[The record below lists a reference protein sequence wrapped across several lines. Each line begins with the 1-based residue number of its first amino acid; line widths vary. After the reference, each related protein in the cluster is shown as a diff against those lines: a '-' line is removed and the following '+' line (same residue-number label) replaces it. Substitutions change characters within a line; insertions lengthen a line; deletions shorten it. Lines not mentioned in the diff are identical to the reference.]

1 MRRTSSSTGDNKIS
15 VPRHRKQAS
24 PSADRQEM
32 ARETRERQEMA
43 IETRER
49 QEAQIEMVAE
59 LKAIE
64 DQIEFNEGA
73 RIEMIAELKAIEDQ
87 IELNEEMIAE
97 LKAIED
103 QIMDEEAEKQNDF
116 MLSEKQRKGE

>member
-24 PSADRQEM
+24 TSADRQE
-32 ARETRERQEMA
+32 RA

-49 QEAQIEMVAE
+49 QEAQIEMIAE
-59 LKAIE
+59 LIEFNEESQKAIE
-64 DQIEFNEGA
+64 DQIE
-73 RIEMIAELKAIEDQ
+73 MV
-87 IELNEEMIAE
+87 AE

>member
-24 PSADRQEM
+24 TPADRQE
-32 ARETRERQEMA
+32 RA

-49 QEAQIEMVAE
+49 QEAQIEMIAELIEFNEESQKAIEDQIEMVAE

-64 DQIEFNEGA
+64 DQIEFNEEA
-73 RIEMIAELKAIEDQ
+73 RIEMVS
-87 IELNEEMIAE
+87 E

-103 QIMDEEAEKQNDF
+103 QIMDEEEERQNDF
-116 MLSEKQRKGE
+116 MLSEKQRKGSK

>member
-1 MRRTSSSTGDNKIS
+1 MRRTSSST
-15 VPRHRKQAS
+15 QAS
-24 PSADRQEM
+24 TSADRQEM

-49 QEAQIEMVAE
+49 QEAQIEMAAE

-64 DQIEFNEGA
+64 DQIEFNA
-73 RIEMIAELKAIEDQ
+73 
-87 IELNEEMIAE
+87 EMIAE

>member
-24 PSADRQEM
+24 TSADRQE
-32 ARETRERQEMA
+32 RA

-49 QEAQIEMVAE
+49 QAAQIEMAAE

-64 DQIEFNEGA
+64 DQIEFNA
-73 RIEMIAELKAIEDQ
+73 
-87 IELNEEMIAE
+87 EMIAE

>member
-1 MRRTSSSTGDNKIS
+1 MRRTSSST
-15 VPRHRKQAS
+15 QAS
-24 PSADRQEM
+24 TSADRQEM

-87 IELNEEMIAE
+87 I
-97 LKAIED
+97 
-103 QIMDEEAEKQNDF
+103 MDEEAEKQNDF